1 VGASFSS
8 KSAAA
13 PTHKQHIT
21 KAATVEST
29 PSSPSTSRN
38 IEAVLLQRLF
48 TTKTPIAMASSSS
61 APTGA
66 TDAVLKPSEPVP
78 EGAQEVQGIDFNQY
92 ASRSITVEELVGGYA
107 NMGFQATSVGEA
119 VRIINDMVGCF
130 CPDYPN
136 ARAAACQRQV
146 RRQHLRMPGISRPC
160 TVPKDETFS
169 LIWRRDTTVSRSL
182 GFLLINNS
190 AHGKT
195 LRQMTPRRYS
205 LDTRRT

>member
-1 VGASFSS
+1 
-8 KSAAA
+8 
-13 PTHKQHIT
+13 
-21 KAATVEST
+21 
-29 PSSPSTSRN
+29 
-38 IEAVLLQRLF
+38 
-48 TTKTPIAMASSSS
+48 MASSSS

-182 GFLLINNS
+182 GFLLMRNS
-190 AHGKT
+190 AHGRT
-195 LRQMTPRRYS
+195 LRQMSPRRYS
-205 LDTRRT
+205 LDTRRTSYLRVCARHYGTWSSTNTSLPS